1 MTRFVILSD
10 TNKFIQMQAIIYL
23 IMQMEVMTMDLW
35 EVLRRLSEASPLEF
49 LTLILNPI
57 YGPMFLWAL
66 LGLIVAE
73 IQKFLGIH

>member
-1 MTRFVILSD
+1 
-10 TNKFIQMQAIIYL
+10 MQAIIYL